1 MLHSGIWKRALSS
14 EEVDSI
20 YTAGLD
26 GIQLL
31 NAMDPPDVPPVDPV
45 PTDSLIA
52 NYELE
57 ADTKDTSGN
66 GLDATLEDGGGVAFA
81 TSESGSYLSFD
92 NINAPAKSF
101 ATLPDSSLLD
111 FDLSLSNFTVAFWH
125 RTSIDFSTISPGDVS
140 IVTNKNWQSGSNPGF
155 TVGIGTNGRLEYNS
169 GDGAGTRC
177 DYDGPGGTMN
187 DGEWHYVVLVQSP
200 EAFLLYLDGRKVAEK
215 SCVLSTLSSGYPI
228 RVGASWIY
236 PAYYSGDVDKITIW
250 NSLLSHPNIF
260 DLYLKGRDA
269 VMTNSPTETVSM
281 TPTHSPTTS
290 PTPNP
295 SLSPSKS
302 PTSSPLSCEG
312 VYDNTLCCGTDSV
325 KQADYRGSISVT
337 QGGIECQAWTE
348 QSPHPHSRT
357 PGNYPNSG
365 LESNYCRN
373 PDGEPRA
380 WCYTTDSGT
389 RWDYCD
395 IPSCG
400 TITTPSPTTAQPTNA
415 PSTATP
421 TVEPTNAP
429 STADPTAEPTPEV
442 CLTSF
447 LCAVLSYTSF
457 VHSYRND
464 FLLQI
469 HKANVR
475 SNVQSYLNPN
485 FSAYSGMWLP
495 Q

>member
-1 MLHSGIWKRALSS
+1 MISNKLNRYNKLTTPRINMLHSGIWKRALSS

-31 NAMDPPDVPPVDPV
+31 NAMDPPEVPPIDPV

-57 ADTKDTSGN
+57 ADAKDTSGN

-81 TSESGSYLSFD
+81 TSESGAYLSFD

-111 FDLSLSNFTVAFWH
+111 FDLSLANFTVAFWH
-125 RTSIDFSTISPGDVS
+125 RTSVDFSTISPGDVS

-269 VMTNSPTETVSM
+269 VMTNSPTTKSQQSLL
-281 TPTHSPTTS
+281 TLNNISKSIDYTS
-290 PTPNP
+290 ASSRCSLAKAS
-295 SLSPSKS
+295 SLSV
-302 PTSSPLSCEG
+302 L
-312 VYDNTLCCGTDSV
+312 V
-325 KQADYRGSISVT
+325 
-337 QGGIECQAWTE
+337 
-348 QSPHPHSRT
+348 
-357 PGNYPNSG
+357 
-365 LESNYCRN
+365 
-373 PDGEPRA
+373 
-380 WCYTTDSGT
+380 
-389 RWDYCD
+389 
-395 IPSCG
+395 
-400 TITTPSPTTAQPTNA
+400 
-415 PSTATP
+415 
-421 TVEPTNAP
+421 
-429 STADPTAEPTPEV
+429 
-442 CLTSF
+442 F
-447 LCAVLSYTSF
+447 CAC
-457 VHSYRND
+457 
-464 FLLQI
+464 
-469 HKANVR
+469 R
-475 SNVQSYLNPN
+475 SNPLFLPKYSESKVIVSPN
-485 FSAYSGMWLP
+485 DSSL
-495 Q
+495 